1 MTHND
6 TSSTPAASSAAP
18 TDVTRIVVRPIG
30 SPLPLGF
37 LGLAVAT
44 TAFAA
49 LQLGWLPPSEG
60 RVVALGVLAI
70 TVPAQLLAAVYG
82 FLARDPVAGTGT
94 AILAGTWAAAGTAT
108 LVTPPGASSP
118 GLGVLLV
125 ASAAVMLVPAAAAST
140 GKLVAAGVM
149 GLTALRFAV
158 TGVAEITGAPGWLT
172 AAGVV
177 GLTLAVAA
185 LYAALALELEGAG
198 TPVLPVLRR
207 GSGQDADTGD
217 LDSALRGL
225 AREAGVRR
233 QL

>member
-1 MTHND
+1 MSAHDGAGTA
-6 TSSTPAASSAAP
+6 PA
-18 TDVTRIVVRPIG
+18 DVARIVVRPIG
-30 SPLPLGF
+30 TPLPLAF
-37 LGLAVAT
+37 LGLVVAT

-60 RVVALGVLAI
+60 RVVALGVLAT

-94 AILAGTWAAAGTAT
+94 AVLAGTWAAAATAT
-108 LVTPPGASSP
+108 LVTPPRASSP

-125 ASAAVMLVPAAAAST
+125 ASAAVMLVPAAAAAT

-158 TGVAEITGAPGWLT
+158 TGVAEITGSSTWLT

-177 GLTLAVAA
+177 GLVLAVAA

-207 GSGQDADTGD
+207 GSGQDADAGD
-217 LDSALRGL
+217 LDDALGGL

>member
-1 MTHND
+1 M
-6 TSSTPAASSAAP
+6 P
-18 TDVTRIVVRPIG
+18 TVSPSQVTRVVVRPIG

-60 RVVALGVLAI
+60 RIVALGVLAI

-94 AILAGTWAAAGTAT
+94 AVLAGTWAAAGTAT
-108 LVTPPGASSP
+108 LVTPPGSSSP

-125 ASAAVMLVPAAAAST
+125 ASSMTMLVPVVAAAT
-140 GKLVAAGVM
+140 GKLVVAGVM

-158 TGVAEITGAPGWLT
+158 TGVAEITGSSAWLT
-172 AAGVV
+172 TAGVV
-177 GLTLAVAA
+177 GLVLAVVA
-185 LYAALALELEGAG
+185 LYGALALELEGAG

-207 GSGQDADTGD
+207 GSGQDAESGD
-217 LDSALRGL
+217 LDSALSGL
-225 AREAGVRR
+225 EREAGVRR